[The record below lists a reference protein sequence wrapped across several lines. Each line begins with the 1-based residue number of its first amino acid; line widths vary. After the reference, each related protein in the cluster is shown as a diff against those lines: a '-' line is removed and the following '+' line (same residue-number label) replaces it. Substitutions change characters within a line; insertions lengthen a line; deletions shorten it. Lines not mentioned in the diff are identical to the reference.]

1 MSQKRSIY
9 MDCNA
14 TMPVKPGVVDVMT
27 NVLRETGNASSIHR
41 DGRNARRHIEDARAS
56 LAALIGTNPAYVF
69 FTSGATES
77 NNTVLK
83 TFAGQNV
90 LLSAIEHPSVLEVFP
105 TAPQIP
111 VTADGVIDLNA
122 LEEFLGTKPALV
134 SIMLVNNETGVI
146 QPVADVVRLIR
157 KKSPATIVHCD
168 AVQALGRITVD
179 FSALQVDFMSLSAHK
194 MGGPQGSGALVMA
207 PGAKIAKLLQGGGQ
221 EKRQR
226 PGTENV
232 AGIAGFG
239 EAAKLAQDDMTAFQ
253 ALSTHRDFIE
263 TTLQSAEPR
272 LKIFGRK
279 APRVSNTT
287 QLALPGMTAET
298 QLMAMDLAGVSLS
311 SGSACSSGTVK
322 PSHVLQAMNVPET
335 EAMGALRVS
344 MGWHTTKEDVDG
356 LIAAWLNMHAR
367 IKDKITA

>member
-14 TMPVKPGVVDVMT
+14 TMPVKPGVIDVMT
-27 NVLRETGNASSIHR
+27 HVLRETGNASSIHR
-41 DGRNARRHIEDARAS
+41 DGRAARRHIEEARAAI
-56 LAALIGTNPAYVF
+56 AAIIGTNPAYVF

-83 TFAGQNV
+83 TFAGQAV

-105 TAPQIP
+105 SAAKIP
-111 VTADGVIDLNA
+111 VTMDGVVDMDA
-122 LEEFLGTKPALV
+122 LEKLLDTKPALV
-134 SIMLVNNETGVI
+134 SVMLVNNETGVI
-146 QPVADVVRLIR
+146 QPVADIVRLIR

-168 AVQALGRITVD
+168 AVQALGRIAVD
-179 FSALQVDFMSLSAHK
+179 FSALQVDFISLSAHK

-207 PGAKIAKLLQGGGQ
+207 PGAKIEKLLLGGGQ

-232 AGIAGFG
+232 AAIAGFG
-239 EAAKLAQDDMTAFQ
+239 MAAKLAAQDMEAFQ
-253 ALSTHRDFIE
+253 NLGAHRDRIE
-263 TTLQSAEPR
+263 NTLLDAEPR

-298 QLMAMDLAGVSLS
+298 QLMAMDLAGVSVS

-322 PSHVLQAMNVPET
+322 PSHVLQAMHVPEN

-344 MGWHTTKEDVDG
+344 LGWHTTKEDVDG

-367 IKDKITA
+367 IKDKITN

>member
-1 MSQKRSIY
+1 
-9 MDCNA
+9 
-14 TMPVKPGVVDVMT
+14 MT
-27 NVLRETGNASSIHR
+27 ITRR
-41 DGRNARRHIEDARAS
+41 DM
-56 LAALIGTNPAYVF
+56 LLIGLGGAVAIALPGLASAATTEELTKA

-77 NNTVLK
+77 NQTVLT

-90 LLSAIEHPSVLEVFP
+90 LLSAIEHPSVLEVLP
-105 TAPQIP
+105 EAAKIP
-111 VTADGVIDLNA
+111 VTPDGIVDLNA
-122 LEEFLGTKPALV
+122 LEELLATKPALV
-134 SIMLVNNETGVI
+134 SIMLVNNESGVI
-146 QPVADVVRLIR
+146 QPIAEAVRLIR
-157 KKSPATIVHCD
+157 KKSPTTIVHCD

-179 FSALQVDFMSLSAHK
+179 FSALQVDFLSLSAHK

-207 PGAKIAKLLQGGGQ
+207 PGAKIDKLLRGGGQ

-239 EAAKLAQDDMTAFQ
+239 VAAKLADADMAAFQ
-253 ALSTHRDFIE
+253 ALSTHRDRIE
-263 TTLQSAEPR
+263 ETLLNAEPR
-272 LKIFGRK
+272 LKIFGRN

-322 PSHVLQAMNVPET
+322 PSHVLQAMNVPDN

-344 MGWHTTKEDVDG
+344 LGWHTTKEDVDG
-356 LIAAWLNMHAR
+356 LIAAWLEMHAR

>member
-1 MSQKRSIY
+1 MSKKRSIY

-41 DGRNARRHIEDARAS
+41 DGRAARRHIEEARAA

-90 LLSAIEHPSVLEVFP
+90 LLSAIEHPSVLEVLP
-105 TAPQIP
+105 EAAKIP
-111 VTADGVIDLNA
+111 VTPDGIVDLNA
-122 LEEFLGTKPALV
+122 LEELLATKPALV
-134 SIMLVNNETGVI
+134 SIMLVNNESGVI
-146 QPVADVVRLIR
+146 QPIAEAVRLIR
-157 KKSPATIVHCD
+157 KKSPTTIVHCD
-168 AVQALGRITVD
+168 AVQALGRITVF
-179 FSALQVDFMSLSAHK
+179 FSALQVYFLSLSANK

-207 PGAKIAKLLQGGGQ
+207 PGAKIDKLLRGGGQ

-239 EAAKLAQDDMTAFQ
+239 VAAKLADADMAAFQ
-253 ALSTHRDFIE
+253 ALSTHRDRIE
-263 TTLQSAEPR
+263 ETLLNAEPR
-272 LKIFGRK
+272 LKIFGRN

-322 PSHVLQAMNVPET
+322 PSHVLQAMNVPDN

-344 MGWHTTKEDVDG
+344 LGWHTTKEDVDG
-356 LIAAWLNMHAR
+356 LIAAWLEMHAR